1 MVWFPR
7 SAARQP
13 RASFSSNADSM
24 GYRQSSEVTSTRA
37 IVLTSSQEVFSGVNS
52 ISELFIVF
60 LMLILNLISRRLRS
74 RRLGVLY
81 WTRATIKYFFLRL
94 TASVK
99 FAHTPER

>member
-52 ISELFIVF
+52 ASEFLIVF
-60 LMLILNLISRRLRS
+60 LMLILNLISRHLRS
-74 RRLGVLY
+74 KRLGVLY
-81 WTRATIKYFFLRL
+81 WNTCNHLIFSAPNGVGELRSL
-94 TASVK
+94 
-99 FAHTPER
+99 PER